1 MRIDRAQSD
10 RVRVGARDGE
20 DDQNQRPANRRW
32 FGGLGNMM
40 QGHGSA
46 NGRQEGNVWG
56 LAGATA
62 EGLFGGWQADGKP
75 QTPRRV
81 DSLQVQARPAGLFGQ
96 VQVLVA
102 SVCHVALSC
111 LRVVWKPSGRE
122 GRTG

>member
-1 MRIDRAQSD
+1 
-10 RVRVGARDGE
+10 
-20 DDQNQRPANRRW
+20 
-32 FGGLGNMM
+32 MM